1 MNTDQQSPVFLSLQ
15 WQRKRGDG
23 HKKAPLHLARHI
35 LMQSVVRPNLNLHT
49 IIM

>member
-1 MNTDQQSPVFLSLQ
+1 MNTDQQSAVFLSLQ

-23 HKKAPLHLARHI
+23 HKKLHYTSPRHI

>member
-15 WQRKRGDG
+15 WQRRHSDG
-23 HKKAPLHLARHI
+23 HKKLHYTSPLHI
-35 LMQSVVRPNLNLHT
+35 LMQSVVRSNLNLHT